1 MTSSKTSFYDIRV
14 AAEADELISDVVGSF
29 VSNESNLAGGRFAA
43 AVASPAGAGKSHLVT
58 TVAGAA
64 CDSTGARGAT
74 IAIAAPTND
83 QAYGLVESIAARFP
97 GTEVAFVPATNRAL
111 PPGTAARPNVSQIK
125 AARAGEFPIIV
136 ATLDKLGDASSRG
149 DLPPFRFMCVDEAYQ
164 GDAAKY
170 FKVGDISSRH
180 LLVGDPGQLDPFTTM
195 DDPGR
200 WRGLDED
207 PTQTAVQVLVR
218 NHPGTA
224 QYRMPITRRL
234 PASAV
239 PVVEA
244 FYPGHPF
251 RAWTLPGVRR
261 TRLVPS
267 VGRGSVARLD
277 KALDLAASDGWA
289 WLRLPETP
297 VLTADPATIQVI
309 IDLVRR
315 LRDRSPELASE
326 RTKDDWQPLQPS
338 RLAVAVSHNDQKD
351 YLRAALDAAG
361 LDDIRVD
368 TANKLQGLEF
378 DFVIAWHPLAG
389 LPEADGFHLDP
400 GRLCVMLT
408 RHRHGC
414 IVVGRASDPELVAEL
429 PPTSDVWLG
438 HDPDP
443 VLDGWFAHSLVF
455 ERLQPVAVDF

>member
-1 MTSSKTSFYDIRV
+1 MTRRTAPFYDDQLAR
-14 AAEADELISDVVGSF
+14 EADELVHDVVRRF
-29 VSNESNLAGGRFAA
+29 VSDETNLAGKRFAA
-43 AVASPAGAGKSHLVT
+43 VVASPAGAGKSYLVT

-64 CDSTGARGAT
+64 AASTQERGGT
-74 IAIAAPTND
+74 IAIGTPTND
-83 QAYGLVESIAARFP
+83 QAYGLVESIATRFP
-97 GTEVAFVPATNRAL
+97 DTSVAFVPATGRAL
-111 PPGTAARPNVSQIK
+111 PHRTAARPNVSQVK
-125 AARAGEFPIIV
+125 AVDAGGFPIIV

-149 DLPPFRFMCVDEAYQ
+149 DLPSFRYLCIDEAYQ

-170 FKVGDISSRH
+170 FKVGDVASRH
-180 LLVGDPGQLDPFTTM
+180 LLVGDPGQLDPFTTI

-200 WRGLDED
+200 WKGLDED
-207 PTQTAVQVLVR
+207 PTQTAVQVLLR
-218 NHPGTA
+218 NHPMTA
-224 QYRMPITRRL
+224 LYQMPITRRL
-234 PASAV
+234 SADAV

-251 RAWTLPGVRR
+251 RAWTLPGARR
-261 TRLVPS
+261 TKLVPS
-267 VGRGSVARLD
+267 IGRGKVARLD
-277 KALDLAASDGWA
+277 ATLELAAAQGWA
-289 WLRLPETP
+289 WLQLPGTP
-297 VLTADPATIQVI
+297 VLTADPTTIQAI
-309 IDLVRR
+309 ISLIKR

-326 RTKDDWQPLQPS
+326 RTGGKWEPLQPS

-351 YLRAALDAAG
+351 FMRAALDQTG
-361 LDDIRVD
+361 LHDVRVD

-378 DFVIAWHPLAG
+378 DFVVAWHPLAG

-414 IVVGRASDPELVAEL
+414 IVVGRASDPELVTEL

-455 ERLQPVAVDF
+455 DRLEPVAVDL